1 MATPVFEGNQPV
13 LLHGGDRPE
22 AKPAAEP
29 PRPRE
34 SWFGFAATLIAG
46 AIAILWIG
54 GAAAWFW
61 GYFGPKGLLALD
73 IQQIALFSVA
83 TFLPPVLFL
92 AVAWTLAR
100 SHAMGLAT
108 EALVDATDR
117 LFTADETA
125 TRTAQRLGR
134 AVRRELDAFN
144 AGLDGAFSRMRAL
157 ESAMENQI

>member
-1 MATPVFEGNQPV
+1 MATPAFGNQPV
-13 LLHGGDRPE
+13 LLQGGDHPDTKPE
-22 AKPAAEP
+22 IEA

-34 SWFGFAATLIAG
+34 SWFAFTATLIASV
-46 AIAILWIG
+46 IAVLWIG

-61 GYFGPKGLLALD
+61 GYFGSSGLLALD
-73 IQQIALFSVA
+73 IQQVALFSVA

-125 TRTAQRLGR
+125 TRTAQRDLR
-134 AVRRELDAFN
+134 A
-144 AGLDGAFSRMRAL
+144 
-157 ESAMENQI
+157 AMEAAASGADPEEILAAYERTRS